1 MTHPYACHDSSMMV
15 KDGRC
20 VCVCVCA
27 GVCCASH
34 GTTSCDVSHP
44 VYPKSFSVAM
54 IASDGVGSAWFW
66 FWLYVPPYRLAPREF
81 RNAHEVGGKK
91 VVGRRL
97 EAQHKG
103 IVLNTRDTVIC
114 SNLVLAHWSVEP
126 PHCTPSQEFRNA
138 HELEIWNISLTEIM
152 RMNALCLFF
161 LVDGKPGTKIRSD
174 LFWYWNTVKLKTKLT
189 YWKTNLTDCLFKGF
203 RSILRE

>member
-1 MTHPYACHDSSMMV
+1 MYVVPVTVRRRVS
-15 KDGRC
+15 
-20 VCVCVCA
+20 VCVCVYLPL
-27 GVCCASH
+27 GVHVECSLHVGC
-34 GTTSCDVSHP
+34 HP
-44 VYPKSFSVAM
+44 VYPKSFSVGM
-54 IASDGVGSAWFW
+54 IAGSAWFW
-66 FWLYVPPYRLAPREF
+66 FWLYVQPYRLAPREF